1 MKDLITYCPDLNALR
16 KDLIDSAQVDEGGNP
31 VLNVIKTPVQ
41 YSTDKMKSLSLVR
54 CLTTEGEGALQ
65 FNHLEILG
73 TYDEVFKD
81 PEKMAKY
88 ESVYSTKPYEVEDDQ
103 GNKQMI
109 TPPKKFG
116 VFYD

>member
-1 MKDLITYCPDLNALR
+1 MKDLVTYCPDLNALR
-16 KDLIDSAQVDEGGNP
+16 KDLIDSAQVDEEGNP

-41 YSTDKMKSLSLVR
+41 YSKDGLKSLSLVR
-54 CLTTEGEGALQ
+54 CLTTEGERDLQ

-81 PEKMAKY
+81 LEKMAKY
-88 ESVYSTKPYEVEDDQ
+88 ESVYSTKPYDVEDDQ
-103 GNKQMI
+103 GNTQTV
-109 TPPKKFG
+109 TPPKKFV